1 MEETAADRRSAP
13 GTAGRDLLD
22 CQADLDQARERYR
35 ALFPSPPFS
44 EKVTF
49 GVAAAVTAQ
58 APGCTTEQLRPSART
73 SLWIFGLDYIVD
85 TLATEADQVEDTVRR
100 CRDVADGG
108 RPAPGDTL
116 AQFLADLRDELAAA
130 PAYGTLRPRWRGAL
144 ERMLTAMVR
153 EWHWKTSGRPTL
165 DQYLDNADNFGS
177 TWVNIT
183 HWIATCDERILACLD
198 ELEEASQ
205 RVQQILRLYNDLA
218 TQERDRTW
226 GENGDLN
233 ALALV
238 DGDEGAVQRTIDAL
252 LADCRRLLEPLR
264 DRCPHGADYLHR
276 QIEFSRNFYGRRR
289 DDYWDRL

>member
-1 MEETAADRRSAP
+1 MEETAADHRSAQ
-13 GTAGRDLLD
+13 GTVGRDLLD

-35 ALFPSPPFS
+35 DLFPSPPFS
-44 EKVTF
+44 RKVTF

-85 TLATEADQVEDTVRR
+85 TLATEADQVHDAVQR
-100 CRDVADGG
+100 CRSVADGG

-116 AQFLADLRDELAAA
+116 AEFLADLRDELAAA
-130 PAYGTLRPRWRGAL
+130 PAYGMLQPRWRKAL
-144 ERMLTAMVR
+144 DRMLTAMVR
-153 EWHWKTSGRPTL
+153 EWHWKTSERPTL

-205 RVQQILRLYNDLA
+205 RVQQVLRLYNDLA

-238 DGDEGAVQRTIDAL
+238 DGDEGAVQRTIDDL

-264 DRCPHGADYLHR
+264 DRCPHAAAYLHR
-276 QIEFSRNFYGRRR
+276 QIEFSRNFYVRRR
-289 DDYWDRL
+289 DDYWDRM